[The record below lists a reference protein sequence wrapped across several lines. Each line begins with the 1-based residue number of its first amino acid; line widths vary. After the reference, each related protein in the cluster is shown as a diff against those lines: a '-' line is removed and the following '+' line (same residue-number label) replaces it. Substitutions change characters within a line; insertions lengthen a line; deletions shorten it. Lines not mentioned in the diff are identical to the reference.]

1 VPFQVIPRELA
12 FFDLFDRA
20 AAGVVRGVVDLGALI
35 SDLPGAERHA
45 QRIRDLEHEGDDLTH
60 QIIAL
65 VNTTFVTPFDRKDIH
80 SLASS
85 LDDVLDAV
93 EGLADLLV
101 LLRITDPLPHFV
113 QQVEVMAR
121 ATTAVGVAVHDL
133 RGLKVVEA
141 ALSEIMRAEREGDW
155 VYRRGV
161 AELYSGEYKPMDVIM
176 WKDLLH
182 GAEMAIDKCEDI
194 ANTLESVVLKFA

>member
-20 AAGVVRGVVDLGALI
+20 AGGVLRAVVDLAILLD
-35 SDLPGAERHA
+35 DLPNAERHA

-65 VNTTFVTPFDRKDIH
+65 VNTTFVTPFDRKDMH
-80 SLASS
+80 RLASS
-85 LDDVLDAV
+85 LDDVIDCV

-101 LLRITDPLPHFV
+101 LLRIAKPLPQFV
-113 QQVEVMAR
+113 QQIEVLRR
-121 ATTAVGVAVHDL
+121 ATTAVAQAVREL
-133 RGLKVVEA
+133 RSLHPLEA
-141 ALSEIMRAEREGDW
+141 VLTEIKRAEREGDW

-161 AELYSGEYKPMDVIM
+161 AELYSGDYEPMQVLM

-182 GAEMAIDKCEDI
+182 QGETALDKCEDI
-194 ANTLESVVLKFA
+194 ANTVESVLLKFA

>member
-1 VPFQVIPRELA
+1 MPFQVIPRELA
-12 FFDLFDRA
+12 FFDLFDRV
-20 AAGVVRGVVDLGALI
+20 AAGVLRSVVDLASLVA
-35 SDLPGAERHA
+35 DLPHAERHA

-101 LLRITDPLPHFV
+101 LLRITDPLPYFT
-113 QQVEVMAR
+113 QQVDVLAR

-133 RGLKVVEA
+133 RGLKDVEA
-141 ALSEIMRAEREGDW
+141 ACHEIRRAEREGDW
-155 VYRRGV
+155 VFRRGV
-161 AELYSGEYKPMDVIM
+161 AELYSGEYGAMEVIM
-176 WKDLLH
+176 WKDLLQD
-182 GAEMAIDKCEDI
+182 AEMAIDKCEDI
-194 ANTLESVVLKFA
+194 ANTLESVVLKYA

>member
-1 VPFQVIPRELA
+1 MPFQVIPRELA

-20 AAGVVRGVVDLGALI
+20 AGGVLRAVVDLAILLD
-35 SDLPGAERHA
+35 DLPNAERHA

-65 VNTTFVTPFDRKDIH
+65 VNTTFVTPFDRKDMH
-80 SLASS
+80 RLASS
-85 LDDVLDAV
+85 LDDVIDCV

-101 LLRITDPLPHFV
+101 LLRIAKPLPQFV
-113 QQVEVMAR
+113 QQIEVLRR
-121 ATTAVGVAVHDL
+121 ATTAVAQAVREL
-133 RGLKVVEA
+133 RSLHPLEA
-141 ALSEIMRAEREGDW
+141 VLTEIKRAEREGDW

-161 AELYSGEYKPMDVIM
+161 AELYSGDYEPMQVLM

-182 GAEMAIDKCEDI
+182 QGETALDKCEDI
-194 ANTLESVVLKFA
+194 ANTIESVLLKFA

>member
-1 VPFQVIPRELA
+1 MPFQVIPRELA
-12 FFDLFDRA
+12 FFDLFDRV
-20 AAGVVRGVVDLGALI
+20 AAGVLRSVIDLGSLVA
-35 SDLPGAERHA
+35 DLPHAERHA

-101 LLRITDPLPHFV
+101 LLRIEKPLPHFT
-113 QQVEVMAR
+113 QQVDVLAR

-133 RGLKVVEA
+133 RGLNGVVA
-141 ALSEIMRAEREGDW
+141 ACAEIRRAEREGDW
-155 VYRRGV
+155 VFRRGV
-161 AELYSGEYKPMDVIM
+161 AELYSGEYRAMEVIM

-194 ANTLESVVLKFA
+194 ANTLESVVLKYA

>member
-1 VPFQVIPRELA
+1 MPFQVIPRELA

-20 AAGVVRGVVDLGALI
+20 AGGVLRAVVDLAILLD
-35 SDLPGAERHA
+35 DLPNAERHA

-65 VNTTFVTPFDRKDIH
+65 VNTTFVTPFDRKDMH
-80 SLASS
+80 RLASS
-85 LDDVLDAV
+85 LDDVIDCV

-101 LLRITDPLPHFV
+101 LLRIAKPLPQFV
-113 QQVEVMAR
+113 QQIEVLRR
-121 ATTAVGVAVHDL
+121 ATTAVAQAVREL
-133 RGLKVVEA
+133 RSLHPLEA
-141 ALSEIMRAEREGDW
+141 VLTEIKRAEREGDW

-161 AELYSGEYKPMDVIM
+161 AELYSGDYEPMQVLM

-182 GAEMAIDKCEDI
+182 QGETALDKCEDI
-194 ANTLESVVLKFA
+194 ANTVESVLLKFA

>member
-1 VPFQVIPRELA
+1 MPFQVIPRELA

-20 AAGVVRGVVDLGALI
+20 AGGVLRAVVDLAILLD
-35 SDLPGAERHA
+35 DLPNAEGHA

-65 VNTTFVTPFDRKDIH
+65 VNTTFVTPFDRKDMH
-80 SLASS
+80 RLASS
-85 LDDVLDAV
+85 LDDVIDCV

-101 LLRITDPLPHFV
+101 LLRIAKPLPQFV
-113 QQVEVMAR
+113 QQIEVLRR
-121 ATTAVGVAVHDL
+121 ATTAVGQAVREL
-133 RGLKVVEA
+133 RSLHPLEA
-141 ALSEIMRAEREGDW
+141 VLTEIKRAEREGDW

-161 AELYSGEYKPMDVIM
+161 AELYSGDYEPMQVLM

-182 GAEMAIDKCEDI
+182 QGETALDKCEDI
-194 ANTLESVVLKFA
+194 ANTIESVLLKFA